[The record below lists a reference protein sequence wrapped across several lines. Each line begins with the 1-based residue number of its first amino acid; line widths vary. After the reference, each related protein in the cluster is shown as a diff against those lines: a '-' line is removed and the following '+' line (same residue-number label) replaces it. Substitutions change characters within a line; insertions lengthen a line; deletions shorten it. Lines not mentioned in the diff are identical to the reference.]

1 VAVTKR
7 ATRIAR
13 EENITARLLDIVSA
27 VEVLAL
33 LTDDDDEDGLRRLK
47 TILEETLELKAA
59 AIARRNTKGER
70 T

>member
-1 VAVTKR
+1 MATTHR

-33 LTDDDDEDGLRRLK
+33 LTDDIDDQRRLLI
-47 TILEETLELKAA
+47 ILEQTLQLKHD
-59 AIARRNTKGER
+59 AIARRNNKPAE
-70 T
+70 